1 MFSWVAVPSFWICA
15 SHAVA
20 IFFVSHLLYTW
31 LMMHLALQREKGGIY
46 LLTIDL
52 YLYLFGNDAAIAAMA
67 NSSFTDASIV
77 SYL

>member
-1 MFSWVAVPSFWICA
+1 
-15 SHAVA
+15 
-20 IFFVSHLLYTW
+20 
-31 LMMHLALQREKGGIY
+31 MMHLALQREKGGIY